1 MKLHVFFAFFILGF
15 MGASAQQKPNTYTY
29 NKQIFS
35 LQTSQGVLSIRPYS
49 ATIFRVVYGPAA
61 ATTDTTAV
69 LVASPQPVKLH
80 IKEYAN
86 TITLT
91 SDSLQLRI
99 DKQRLTIEIVNR
111 KTQYRYTSASSNTQQ
126 VQFGTFRGL
135 VWNRF

>member
-1 MKLHVFFAFFILGF
+1 MKVHVFLAFFILGL
-15 MGASAQQKPNTYTY
+15 MGASAQQKPNNYTY

-35 LQTSQGVLSIRPYS
+35 LQTSKGMLSIRPYS

-80 IKEYAN
+80 IKEDAN

-111 KTQYRYTSASSNTQQ
+111 KTKR
-126 VQFGTFRGL
+126 
-135 VWNRF
+135 RFQRRNS